1 MNYQIRPFSKSD
13 LNDLLQITLLAF
25 EPAVISF
32 EKILGPKIYPIVYPD
47 WHKSQREWVEQLCN
61 NQKTTVL
68 VAEVDGATA
77 GFLVYELYARDLTG
91 EVQFLAV
98 HPAYQNQGIAAAL
111 NAVALQQM
119 KVSGMKL
126 ALVNTGGDESHAP
139 ARKTYEKAGYTALPL
154 TRFYK
159 DL

>member
-1 MNYQIRPFSKSD
+1 MNIQLRPFIHSD
-13 LNDLLQITLLAF
+13 INDLLQITLLAF

-61 NQKTTVL
+61 NEKTTVL
-68 VAEVDGATA
+68 VAEVEGAIA
-77 GFLVYELYARDLTG
+77 GFLVYELYAKDMTG

-98 HPAYQNQGIAAAL
+98 HPAYQNQGIGTAL
-111 NAVALQQM
+111 NAIALQKM
-119 KVSGMKL
+119 KASGMKL
-126 ALVNTGGDESHAP
+126 AVVNTAGDESHAP
-139 ARKTYEKAGYTALPL
+139 ARRTYEKAGYTALPL
-154 TRFYK
+154 TRYYK